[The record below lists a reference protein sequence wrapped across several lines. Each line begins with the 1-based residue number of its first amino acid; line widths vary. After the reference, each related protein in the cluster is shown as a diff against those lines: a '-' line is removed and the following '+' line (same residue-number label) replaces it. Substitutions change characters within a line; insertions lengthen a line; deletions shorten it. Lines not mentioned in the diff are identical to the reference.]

1 MVEEFRGELDGEE
14 RIGEIV
20 HDYGFDITH
29 EGAYDKVWWAPG
41 AFVTSAFLAGVE
53 LPLLTPSPTFM
64 DTLPLYL
71 KGRHTETVHLED
83 LEELWE
89 LKLKGHRVFVKLP
102 LAKVDSC
109 PARVYSHDCL
119 LPETF
124 KQYNF
129 HPKTLLSV
137 QKELQFDIEIR
148 FFMAYGKAVSGSFY
162 KINEFIWGSE
172 EFNPLATQY
181 SYLAR
186 MAQDVAEEACRVS
199 SFDLPH
205 GFVIDVGFSKS
216 HPRPVVI
223 EANASWSSSPY
234 ACSKEGMLTSV
245 LAAHDYNREH
255 RDLWWDM
262 QSNPVFANSKPL
274 RVNTR

>member
-1 MVEEFRGELDGEE
+1 
-14 RIGEIV
+14 
-20 HDYGFDITH
+20 
-29 EGAYDKVWWAPG
+29 
-41 AFVTSAFLAGVE
+41 
-53 LPLLTPSPTFM
+53 M

-71 KGRHTETVHLED
+71 KGRHTESVHLED

-89 LKLKGHRVFVKLP
+89 RKLKGHRVFVKLP

-109 PARVYSHDCL
+109 PAKVYSHDCL

-124 KQYNF
+124 NQYNF

-137 QKELQFDIEIR
+137 QKELQFDVEIR

-205 GFVIDVGFSKS
+205 GFVIDVGFARA

-223 EANASWSSSPY
+223 EANASWSSAPY

-245 LAAHDYNREH
+245 LAAHDFKGTQVDNHWRMRY
-255 RDLWWDM
+255 
-262 QSNPVFANSKPL
+262 NPVFLGSRGIK
-274 RVNTR
+274 VT